1 MHAAFVLPDP
11 DDTGPGADY
20 VRHLVPALRDSGVA
34 ASVLAVSD
42 AARAQAAWHALPDG
56 AVPVIDGM
64 ALPGFLPL
72 RDELAARGAVALV
85 HHPGASAGPAGPA
98 GPDDAAREAARDA
111 MCRVLPALR
120 RVVATSAPVAERLVA
135 EFGVAADRVAAVAP
149 GVAELPRS
157 AGSGGAGCAVLSVG
171 VLAPRKGHD
180 VLLRALSRLPDL
192 DWTLHIA
199 GDSRRDPAHAAS
211 LAALVAELGVA
222 DRAAIVPDP
231 DPAALD
237 ALWRG
242 ADLFALATRWEGHAA
257 TVAQALRRG
266 LPVAVTNG
274 GGAADLV
281 SPACAVVCPVG
292 DTQAL
297 SKALRRLIFDTDVR
311 AEMAEAAWHTGRA
324 LPGWPAQAA
333 LFARAVAPG

>member
-20 VRHLVPALRDSGVA
+20 VRHLVPALRASGVA
-34 ASVLAVSD
+34 ASVLAASD
-42 AARAQAAWHALPDG
+42 SARAQAAWYAIPDG

-64 ALPGFLPL
+64 ALPAFLPL

-85 HHPGASAGPAGPA
+85 HHPGASAGP
-98 GPDDAAREAARDA
+98 DAAREAARDA
-111 MCRVLPALR
+111 MRRVLPVLR
-120 RVVATSAPVAERLVA
+120 RIVATSAPVAERLVA
-135 EFGVAADRVAAVAP
+135 EFGVAPDRVAAVVP
-149 GVAELPRS
+149 GVAELPRG

-171 VLAPRKGHD
+171 VLAPRKGHG
-180 VLLRALSRLPDL
+180 VLLRALARLPDL
-192 DWTLHIA
+192 DWTLRIA
-199 GDSRRDPAHAAS
+199 GDARRDPAHAAS

-242 ADLFALATRWEGHAA
+242 ADVFALATRWEGHAA

-311 AEMAEAAWHTGRA
+311 AEMAEAAWHAGRA

-333 LFARAVAPG
+333 LFARAVAQG